1 MRGGFVA
8 CLGGE
13 PHLVERAAERLR
25 WHRGAP
31 ATHRAGR
38 LTIACLS
45 DPQQGP
51 FVETRGGAARLVH
64 GASPAPLA
72 ELRRTAT
79 RYAALEWDGTTLKAG
94 RDALGLAPLF
104 YRRLPNALW
113 LATEVGPLA
122 ALETPRADLE
132 ALSAQAG
139 FVPFAG
145 RTGWCDIYRVGPG
158 EELAVAARDLRVE
171 TSGRW
176 DPADV
181 FGRFRGSHGE
191 ALAEF
196 RDRLACA
203 TADCFEPG
211 TGILLSGGL
220 DSGAVAVTA
229 AAQGL
234 GQPHLVHVHFP
245 IAPQTDERRFA
256 AAVAERIAAPLHLV
270 VGCVSAWDVDAELD
284 LLSIPYNRF
293 PYGIED
299 AALTHLAAAGVG
311 VALDGHDGDGV
322 LGPPGVEWGEL
333 LVKRDFTRFA
343 TLGRAYGARRALRGC
358 ASAFIPAEMR
368 PPRWRRATYMQGVAP
383 YFTGA
388 LRDQI
393 LHDDIF
399 RWRWPSKAW
408 LARQMRPLSPRATV
422 QLECKELE
430 AARHGIDLRHPFADR
445 ALVEFMISLP
455 CAIKS
460 DPGRTK
466 AFLRDALA
474 DGIPALL
481 DQRPKSDYRAIVRQR
496 VDTLHCV
503 ERIRVSGVRLPGID
517 YARLFAD
524 AERRPE
530 LFPLFLVVNLTRV
543 HAFAQRAA

>member
-158 EELAVAARDLRVE
+158 EELAVAARDCAWRQA
-171 TSGRW
+171 
-176 DPADV
+176 AD
-181 FGRFRGSHGE
+181 
-191 ALAEF
+191 
-196 RDRLACA
+196 
-203 TADCFEPG
+203 G
-211 TGILLSGGL
+211 TPPMYS
-220 DSGAVAVTA
+220 DA
-229 AAQGL
+229 
-234 GQPHLVHVHFP
+234 
-245 IAPQTDERRFA
+245 FA
-256 AAVAERIAAPLHLV
+256 AAMARPWRS
-270 VGCVSAWDVDAELD
+270 SA
-284 LLSIPYNRF
+284 I
-293 PYGIED
+293 
-299 AALTHLAAAGVG
+299 
-311 VALDGHDGDGV
+311 
-322 LGPPGVEWGEL
+322 
-333 LVKRDFTRFA
+333 
-343 TLGRAYGARRALRGC
+343 ALR
-358 ASAFIPAEMR
+358 
-368 PPRWRRATYMQGVAP
+368 V
-383 YFTGA
+383 
-388 LRDQI
+388 
-393 LHDDIF
+393 
-399 RWRWPSKAW
+399 
-408 LARQMRPLSPRATV
+408 
-422 QLECKELE
+422 
-430 AARHGIDLRHPFADR
+430 
-445 ALVEFMISLP
+445 
-455 CAIKS
+455 
-460 DPGRTK
+460 
-466 AFLRDALA
+466 
-474 DGIPALL
+474 
-481 DQRPKSDYRAIVRQR
+481 QRPTASN
-496 VDTLHCV
+496 
-503 ERIRVSGVRLPGID
+503 
-517 YARLFAD
+517 
-524 AERRPE
+524 PE
-530 LFPLFLVVNLTRV
+530 P
-543 HAFAQRAA
+543 ASC